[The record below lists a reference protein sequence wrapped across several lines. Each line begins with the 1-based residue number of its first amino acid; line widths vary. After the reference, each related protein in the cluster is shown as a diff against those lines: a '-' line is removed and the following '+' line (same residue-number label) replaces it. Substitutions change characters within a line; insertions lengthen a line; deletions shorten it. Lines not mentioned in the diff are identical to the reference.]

1 MTERQR
7 RTKILATLG
16 PATDPPGVLE
26 DLFRAGVNV
35 VRLNFSHGDPSG
47 QAKRAAA
54 VRLAAQRVG
63 AEVGILA
70 DLPGPKI
77 RVERFAEGKVV
88 LKTGD
93 RFDLVANP
101 AAPPGD
107 ASQVGVSYLGLPGDV
122 EAGDV
127 LLLDDGLMQLKV
139 VSVEGERIVCTVL
152 NDGVLSDRK
161 GLNKQGGGLSLGAL
175 TERDRELIAY
185 VAENIGVD
193 FIAVSFCRNA
203 DDMNEARRIAR
214 EHGCDA
220 ALLSKIERTEAIE
233 NLAEIVDASD
243 VVMVARGDLG
253 VEIGDAELPGLQKKI
268 IKESLARNKVVITA
282 TQMLQSMV
290 DSPIPTR
297 AEVLD
302 VANAVIDGTDAVM
315 LSAETAAGSYPIK
328 AVEAMA
334 RICLG
339 AEKQFEMDTDF
350 EKAPRNLERADQA
363 IAMATMFLSE
373 HIGARGNGAF
383 DHGLQHLR
391 GGDHHFV
398 ARQRLADDFL
408 LQAGQLGVADL
419 HAQVSARHHHHVA
432 GVDDLGQVL
441 DGLGAFDLGNQR
453 GVAAVAQRDA
463 ARFVHVLGIA
473 AERHGDEVHADLGHD
488 ADQFLVALGQRAQR
502 QSTALLVQALAV
514 GEHAVV
520 QHGVDDA
527 LAFHRFHPQLHQ
539 AVVQQQHIAG
549 LHVAG
554 QTQIAHADLADVAQG
569 RIGIG
574 DQVEAVAGL
583 ELHFAFG
590 EFLHPD
596 LRPRQVGQDPDLG
609 TGTLRCGPYGGGTLG
624 LAGGIS
630 MREVE
635 AHYVDAGTEQFIQHA
650 RRVGGR
656 TQGGE
661 NLGTALAIGHSGLP
675 SRVTGKLPHPWD
687 HYDAIGLPQCKKW
700 EINL

>member
-26 DLFRAGVNV
+26 ELFRAGVNV

-88 LKTGD
+88 LKMGD
-93 RFDLVANP
+93 RFDLVASVD
-101 AAPPGD
+101 APPGD
-107 ASQVGVSYLGLPGDV
+107 VSQVGVSYLGLPGDV

-127 LLLDDGLMQLKV
+127 LLLDDGLMQLQVMKV
-139 VSVEGERIVCTVL
+139 DGERIICTVL

-220 ALLSKIERTEAIE
+220 ALVSKIERTEAIE

-268 IKESLARNKVVITA
+268 IRESLARNKVVITA

-315 LSAETAAGSYPIK
+315 LSAETAAGSYPVR

-350 EKAPRNLERADQA
+350 EKAPRNLEFVDQA

-373 HIGARGNGAF
+373 HIGVRAIVAMTESGGTARFLSRFRSNAPIYAFSRHDGARRKMAMIRDVFPIAF
-383 DHGLQHLR
+383 DSRGLAPREAARDAMRVLHDRELLAEGDR
-391 GGDHHFV
+391 VIFTSGDHMEKHG
-398 ARQRLADDFL
+398 ATNTLRL
-408 LQAGQLGVADL
+408 LQMGERGKAE
-419 HAQVSARHHHHVA
+419 
-432 GVDDLGQVL
+432 
-441 DGLGAFDLGNQR
+441 GLG
-453 GVAAVAQRDA
+453 
-463 ARFVHVLGIA
+463 
-473 AERHGDEVHADLGHD
+473 
-488 ADQFLVALGQRAQR
+488 
-502 QSTALLVQALAV
+502 
-514 GEHAVV
+514 
-520 QHGVDDA
+520 
-527 LAFHRFHPQLHQ
+527 
-539 AVVQQQHIAG
+539 
-549 LHVAG
+549 
-554 QTQIAHADLADVAQG
+554 
-569 RIGIG
+569 
-574 DQVEAVAGL
+574 
-583 ELHFAFG
+583 EL
-590 EFLHPD
+590 
-596 LRPRQVGQDPDLG
+596 
-609 TGTLRCGPYGGGTLG
+609 
-624 LAGGIS
+624 
-630 MREVE
+630 
-635 AHYVDAGTEQFIQHA
+635 
-650 RRVGGR
+650 
-656 TQGGE
+656 
-661 NLGTALAIGHSGLP
+661 
-675 SRVTGKLPHPWD
+675 
-687 HYDAIGLPQCKKW
+687 
-700 EINL
+700 

>member
-26 DLFRAGVNV
+26 ELFRAGVNV

-93 RFDLVANP
+93 RFDLVANVN
-101 AAPPGD
+101 APPGD

-220 ALLSKIERTEAIE
+220 ALVSKIERTEAIE

-315 LSAETAAGSYPIK
+315 LSAETAAGSYPVR

-373 HIGARGNGAF
+373 HIGVRAIVAMTESGGTARFLSRFRSSAPIYAFSRHAGARRRMSLMRDVF
-383 DHGLQHLR
+383 PMAHDSRGQGAREAARDAVGLLVAAGLLSSGDRVVFTSGETMETHGATNTLR
-391 GGDHHFV
+391 
-398 ARQRLADDFL
+398 L
-408 LQAGQLGVADL
+408 LQVGEDGA
-419 HAQVSARHHHHVA
+419 AQ
-432 GVDDLGQVL
+432 
-441 DGLGAFDLGNQR
+441 GLGSL
-453 GVAAVAQRDA
+453 
-463 ARFVHVLGIA
+463 
-473 AERHGDEVHADLGHD
+473 
-488 ADQFLVALGQRAQR
+488 
-502 QSTALLVQALAV
+502 
-514 GEHAVV
+514 
-520 QHGVDDA
+520 
-527 LAFHRFHPQLHQ
+527 
-539 AVVQQQHIAG
+539 
-549 LHVAG
+549 
-554 QTQIAHADLADVAQG
+554 
-569 RIGIG
+569 
-574 DQVEAVAGL
+574 
-583 ELHFAFG
+583 
-590 EFLHPD
+590 
-596 LRPRQVGQDPDLG
+596 
-609 TGTLRCGPYGGGTLG
+609 
-624 LAGGIS
+624 
-630 MREVE
+630 
-635 AHYVDAGTEQFIQHA
+635 
-650 RRVGGR
+650 
-656 TQGGE
+656 
-661 NLGTALAIGHSGLP
+661 
-675 SRVTGKLPHPWD
+675 
-687 HYDAIGLPQCKKW
+687 
-700 EINL
+700 

>member
-77 RVERFAEGKVV
+77 RIERFAEGKVV

-93 RFDLVANP
+93 RFDLVAN
-101 AAPPGD
+101 ADAPPGD
-107 ASQVGVSYLGLPGDV
+107 VSQVGVSYLGLPGDV

-127 LLLDDGLMQLKV
+127 LLLDDGLMQLQVVKV
-139 VSVEGERIVCTVL
+139 DGERIVCTVL

-185 VAENIGVD
+185 VAANIGVD

-203 DDMNEARRIAR
+203 EDMNEARRIAR

-220 ALLSKIERTEAIE
+220 ALVSKIERTEAIE
-233 NLAEIVDASD
+233 NLGEIIEASD

-268 IKESLARNKVVITA
+268 IRESLARNKVVITA

-302 VANAVIDGTDAVM
+302 VANSVIDGTDAVM
-315 LSAETAAGSYPIK
+315 LSAETAAGSYPVK

-373 HIGARGNGAF
+373 HIGVRAIVAMTESGGTARFLSRFRSSAPIYAFSRHDGARRKMAMIRDVYPIAF
-383 DHGLQHLR
+383 DSRGLAPREAARDSMRVLHDRALLAEGDR
-391 GGDHHFV
+391 VIFTSGDHMEQHG
-398 ARQRLADDFL
+398 ATNTLRL
-408 LQAGQLGVADL
+408 LQMGERGKAE
-419 HAQVSARHHHHVA
+419 
-432 GVDDLGQVL
+432 
-441 DGLGAFDLGNQR
+441 GLG
-453 GVAAVAQRDA
+453 
-463 ARFVHVLGIA
+463 
-473 AERHGDEVHADLGHD
+473 
-488 ADQFLVALGQRAQR
+488 
-502 QSTALLVQALAV
+502 
-514 GEHAVV
+514 
-520 QHGVDDA
+520 
-527 LAFHRFHPQLHQ
+527 
-539 AVVQQQHIAG
+539 
-549 LHVAG
+549 
-554 QTQIAHADLADVAQG
+554 
-569 RIGIG
+569 
-574 DQVEAVAGL
+574 
-583 ELHFAFG
+583 EL
-590 EFLHPD
+590 
-596 LRPRQVGQDPDLG
+596 
-609 TGTLRCGPYGGGTLG
+609 
-624 LAGGIS
+624 
-630 MREVE
+630 
-635 AHYVDAGTEQFIQHA
+635 
-650 RRVGGR
+650 
-656 TQGGE
+656 
-661 NLGTALAIGHSGLP
+661 
-675 SRVTGKLPHPWD
+675 
-687 HYDAIGLPQCKKW
+687 
-700 EINL
+700 